1 MYWALLIV
9 GILATA
15 VFLVLRVQRGGIAAL
30 YAKAVASLCFIA
42 TAIAATNENRLF
54 LDFGSWMTFGLVF
67 GLLGDVWL
75 DLKWI
80 YLQDKDSYLY
90 SGFIFFLLGHVCFV
104 TAVFKVGPYT
114 PASLIV
120 AFAAALVIALVAI
133 LMEKLLKMHYGKFK
147 WIVFLYSFMLA
158 LTMTM
163 SMTLAVITGFEKMWT
178 VMSVGGLLFLLSD
191 LVLSGMYF
199 GEGKNTSFNVIL
211 NHTLYYGNFTV
222 GKILSAVVVFVVC
235 YLILR
240 VLMRLFTRI
249 LSRVNMDETLRKI
262 LLAAIK
268 LILYFLLAMVVIDT
282 LGVSVTSLLATFSVV
297 GLAASLAVQDS
308 LSNLASGIMLLVTKP
323 FKIGDYV
330 EIDDVSGTV
339 KMISLIHTRITT
351 IDNKMIYVPNSKIIA
366 TKIVNYTQ
374 QEKRRV
380 DLEISASY
388 DAPIETVR
396 QSLLEAVSAVGLFSD
411 TPAPPFAA
419 VLSFDESSIR
429 YVVRAWVKTEQYWDA
444 YFALLEQIKIAFDQN
459 GVEMTYN
466 HLNVHMVKE

>member
-120 AFAAALVIALVAI
+120 AFAAALVIAFVAI
-133 LMEKLLKMHYGKFK
+133 LMEKPLKMHYGKFK

-163 SMTLAVITGFEKMWT
+163 AMTLAVITGFEKMWT

-211 NHTLYYGNFTV
+211 NHALYYAAQFIMAATV
-222 GKILSAVVVFVVC
+222 
-235 YLILR
+235 
-240 VLMRLFTRI
+240 LFA
-249 LSRVNMDETLRKI
+249 K
-262 LLAAIK
+262 
-268 LILYFLLAMVVIDT
+268 
-282 LGVSVTSLLATFSVV
+282 
-297 GLAASLAVQDS
+297 
-308 LSNLASGIMLLVTKP
+308 
-323 FKIGDYV
+323 
-330 EIDDVSGTV
+330 
-339 KMISLIHTRITT
+339 
-351 IDNKMIYVPNSKIIA
+351 
-366 TKIVNYTQ
+366 
-374 QEKRRV
+374 
-380 DLEISASY
+380 
-388 DAPIETVR
+388 
-396 QSLLEAVSAVGLFSD
+396 
-411 TPAPPFAA
+411 
-419 VLSFDESSIR
+419 
-429 YVVRAWVKTEQYWDA
+429 
-444 YFALLEQIKIAFDQN
+444 
-459 GVEMTYN
+459 
-466 HLNVHMVKE
+466 

>member
-133 LMEKLLKMHYGKFK
+133 LMEKPLKMHYGKFK

-199 GEGKNTSFNVIL
+199 GEGKNTSFNVVL
-211 NHTLYYGNFTV
+211 NHTLYYAAQFIMAATV
-222 GKILSAVVVFVVC
+222 
-235 YLILR
+235 
-240 VLMRLFTRI
+240 LFA
-249 LSRVNMDETLRKI
+249 K
-262 LLAAIK
+262 
-268 LILYFLLAMVVIDT
+268 
-282 LGVSVTSLLATFSVV
+282 
-297 GLAASLAVQDS
+297 
-308 LSNLASGIMLLVTKP
+308 
-323 FKIGDYV
+323 
-330 EIDDVSGTV
+330 
-339 KMISLIHTRITT
+339 
-351 IDNKMIYVPNSKIIA
+351 
-366 TKIVNYTQ
+366 
-374 QEKRRV
+374 
-380 DLEISASY
+380 
-388 DAPIETVR
+388 
-396 QSLLEAVSAVGLFSD
+396 
-411 TPAPPFAA
+411 
-419 VLSFDESSIR
+419 
-429 YVVRAWVKTEQYWDA
+429 
-444 YFALLEQIKIAFDQN
+444 
-459 GVEMTYN
+459 
-466 HLNVHMVKE
+466 

>member
-114 PASLIV
+114 TASLIV

-133 LMEKLLKMHYGKFK
+133 LMEKPLKMHYGKFK

-199 GEGKNTSFNVIL
+199 GEGKNTSFNVVL
-211 NHTLYYGNFTV
+211 NHTLYYAAQFIMAATV
-222 GKILSAVVVFVVC
+222 
-235 YLILR
+235 
-240 VLMRLFTRI
+240 LFA
-249 LSRVNMDETLRKI
+249 K
-262 LLAAIK
+262 
-268 LILYFLLAMVVIDT
+268 
-282 LGVSVTSLLATFSVV
+282 
-297 GLAASLAVQDS
+297 
-308 LSNLASGIMLLVTKP
+308 
-323 FKIGDYV
+323 
-330 EIDDVSGTV
+330 
-339 KMISLIHTRITT
+339 
-351 IDNKMIYVPNSKIIA
+351 
-366 TKIVNYTQ
+366 
-374 QEKRRV
+374 
-380 DLEISASY
+380 
-388 DAPIETVR
+388 
-396 QSLLEAVSAVGLFSD
+396 
-411 TPAPPFAA
+411 
-419 VLSFDESSIR
+419 
-429 YVVRAWVKTEQYWDA
+429 
-444 YFALLEQIKIAFDQN
+444 
-459 GVEMTYN
+459 
-466 HLNVHMVKE
+466 

>member
-133 LMEKLLKMHYGKFK
+133 LLEKPLKMHYGKFK

-163 SMTLAVITGFEKMWT
+163 AMTLAVVTGFEKMWT

-211 NHTLYYGNFTV
+211 NHTLYYAAQFIMAATV
-222 GKILSAVVVFVVC
+222 
-235 YLILR
+235 
-240 VLMRLFTRI
+240 LFA
-249 LSRVNMDETLRKI
+249 K
-262 LLAAIK
+262 
-268 LILYFLLAMVVIDT
+268 
-282 LGVSVTSLLATFSVV
+282 
-297 GLAASLAVQDS
+297 
-308 LSNLASGIMLLVTKP
+308 
-323 FKIGDYV
+323 
-330 EIDDVSGTV
+330 
-339 KMISLIHTRITT
+339 
-351 IDNKMIYVPNSKIIA
+351 
-366 TKIVNYTQ
+366 
-374 QEKRRV
+374 
-380 DLEISASY
+380 
-388 DAPIETVR
+388 
-396 QSLLEAVSAVGLFSD
+396 
-411 TPAPPFAA
+411 
-419 VLSFDESSIR
+419 
-429 YVVRAWVKTEQYWDA
+429 
-444 YFALLEQIKIAFDQN
+444 
-459 GVEMTYN
+459 
-466 HLNVHMVKE
+466 

>member
-120 AFAAALVIALVAI
+120 AFAAALVIAFVAI
-133 LMEKLLKMHYGKFK
+133 LLEKPLKMRYGKFK

-211 NHTLYYGNFTV
+211 NHTLYYAAQFIMAATV
-222 GKILSAVVVFVVC
+222 
-235 YLILR
+235 
-240 VLMRLFTRI
+240 LFA
-249 LSRVNMDETLRKI
+249 K
-262 LLAAIK
+262 
-268 LILYFLLAMVVIDT
+268 
-282 LGVSVTSLLATFSVV
+282 
-297 GLAASLAVQDS
+297 
-308 LSNLASGIMLLVTKP
+308 
-323 FKIGDYV
+323 
-330 EIDDVSGTV
+330 
-339 KMISLIHTRITT
+339 
-351 IDNKMIYVPNSKIIA
+351 
-366 TKIVNYTQ
+366 
-374 QEKRRV
+374 
-380 DLEISASY
+380 
-388 DAPIETVR
+388 
-396 QSLLEAVSAVGLFSD
+396 
-411 TPAPPFAA
+411 
-419 VLSFDESSIR
+419 
-429 YVVRAWVKTEQYWDA
+429 
-444 YFALLEQIKIAFDQN
+444 
-459 GVEMTYN
+459 
-466 HLNVHMVKE
+466 

>member
-114 PASLIV
+114 PASLLV
-120 AFAAALVIALVAI
+120 AFAAALVIAFVAI
-133 LMEKLLKMHYGKFK
+133 LLEKPLKMHYGKFK

-163 SMTLAVITGFEKMWT
+163 AMTLAVITGFEKMWT

-211 NHTLYYGNFTV
+211 NHTLYYAAQFIMAATV
-222 GKILSAVVVFVVC
+222 
-235 YLILR
+235 
-240 VLMRLFTRI
+240 LFA
-249 LSRVNMDETLRKI
+249 K
-262 LLAAIK
+262 
-268 LILYFLLAMVVIDT
+268 
-282 LGVSVTSLLATFSVV
+282 
-297 GLAASLAVQDS
+297 
-308 LSNLASGIMLLVTKP
+308 
-323 FKIGDYV
+323 
-330 EIDDVSGTV
+330 
-339 KMISLIHTRITT
+339 
-351 IDNKMIYVPNSKIIA
+351 
-366 TKIVNYTQ
+366 
-374 QEKRRV
+374 
-380 DLEISASY
+380 
-388 DAPIETVR
+388 
-396 QSLLEAVSAVGLFSD
+396 
-411 TPAPPFAA
+411 
-419 VLSFDESSIR
+419 
-429 YVVRAWVKTEQYWDA
+429 
-444 YFALLEQIKIAFDQN
+444 
-459 GVEMTYN
+459 
-466 HLNVHMVKE
+466 

>member
-120 AFAAALVIALVAI
+120 AFAAALVIAFVAI
-133 LMEKLLKMHYGKFK
+133 LMEKPLKMHYGKFK

-199 GEGKNTSFNVIL
+199 GEEKNTSFNVIL
-211 NHTLYYGNFTV
+211 NHTLYYAAQFIMAATV
-222 GKILSAVVVFVVC
+222 
-235 YLILR
+235 
-240 VLMRLFTRI
+240 LFA
-249 LSRVNMDETLRKI
+249 K
-262 LLAAIK
+262 
-268 LILYFLLAMVVIDT
+268 
-282 LGVSVTSLLATFSVV
+282 
-297 GLAASLAVQDS
+297 
-308 LSNLASGIMLLVTKP
+308 
-323 FKIGDYV
+323 
-330 EIDDVSGTV
+330 
-339 KMISLIHTRITT
+339 
-351 IDNKMIYVPNSKIIA
+351 
-366 TKIVNYTQ
+366 
-374 QEKRRV
+374 
-380 DLEISASY
+380 
-388 DAPIETVR
+388 
-396 QSLLEAVSAVGLFSD
+396 
-411 TPAPPFAA
+411 
-419 VLSFDESSIR
+419 
-429 YVVRAWVKTEQYWDA
+429 
-444 YFALLEQIKIAFDQN
+444 
-459 GVEMTYN
+459 
-466 HLNVHMVKE
+466 